1 MDAMGSGDSIS
12 ACAET
17 KFGMSEDR
25 APGYLSS
32 YGGVLGT
39 KIIS

>member
-17 KFGMSEDR
+17 KFGISEDPDNSPL
-25 APGYLSS
+25 ASC
-32 YGGVLGT
+32 LGQ
-39 KIIS
+39 K